1 MLLKKRLERSR
12 GRSPAPPQNGFV
24 SSYTTNDAKIDH
36 ELAFW
41 NANAFRPLLK
51 GGPVQ
56 ILLVFL
62 PLGIFAG
69 NMEWNPTIVFT
80 LNLLGI
86 VPLAATLSFVTED
99 LSTHTGSTIGALLNS
114 TFGNAPELIVS
125 TVALINGEIRI
136 VQASMLGAI
145 LSNILLGL
153 GCCLFAGGYGED
165 CQFNATAASTMSS
178 LMAVAAASLIIP
190 SALHMAFND
199 NGVVV
204 DSFQSILVLSR
215 GTSLIL
221 LILYIIYLYFQLK
234 SHAQLFEQGELQAHD
249 EEKEGDEATLSPLTA
264 VVVLFGITV
273 LIGMSAEYLV
283 GSIDDIVDIFNI
295 NKTFIGLI
303 ILPTVGNIA
312 EHITAIAAA
321 SKKKMDLAIC
331 VALGSSL
338 QVALLVTPLLVIL
351 GWVVDQPMSL
361 CFAPFD
367 TIVFFLSVLVMTG
380 LISDGDSN
388 YLEGAMSVGMC
399 GTSPYLAYPTTAN
412 FENTGTS
419 SLP

>member
-1 MLLKKRLERSR
+1 MLLRKRLERSR
-12 GRSPAPPQNGFV
+12 SRSPAPPNGDSHHHIV
-24 SSYTTNDAKIDH
+24 SKRERKEEAEIA
-36 ELAFW
+36 LW
-41 NANAFRPLLK
+41 NVTALKPLIK

-56 ILLVFL
+56 LLLVFL

-69 NMEWNPTIVFT
+69 HMEWNPSLVFL
-80 LNLLGI
+80 LNLFAI
-86 VPLAATLSFVTED
+86 IPLAATLSVVTED
-99 LSTHTGSTIGALLNS
+99 LSTHTGSTVGALLNS

-190 SALHMAFND
+190 SALQMAFNEH
-199 NGVVV
+199 GAVV
-204 DSFQSILVLSR
+204 DSFDSILILSR
-215 GTSLIL
+215 GTSVIL
-221 LILYIIYLYFQLK
+221 LVLYVVYLCFQLRT
-234 SHAQLFEQGELQAHD
+234 HQQLFEQGELDTD
-249 EEKEGDEATLSPLTA
+249 EEEPEESKVGTLSPLAAIVT
-264 VVVLFGITV
+264 LFAITL

-283 GSIDDIVDIFNI
+283 GSIDDIVETFHI

-338 QVALLVTPLLVIL
+338 QVALLVTPVLVIL
-351 GWVVDQPMSL
+351 GWIIDQPMSL

-388 YLEGAMSVGMC
+388 YLEGAMSVGM
-399 GTSPYLAYPTTAN
+399 YD
-412 FENTGTS
+412 S
-419 SLP
+419 SASICDG

>member
-1 MLLKKRLERSR
+1 MQTK
-12 GRSPAPPQNGFV
+12 
-24 SSYTTNDAKIDH
+24 NDAKIHPD
-36 ELAFW
+36 LAIW
-41 NANAFRPLLK
+41 NANAFKPLLK

-62 PLGIFAG
+62 PLGILAG
-69 NMEWNPTIVFT
+69 NMGWDPTIVFI

-86 VPLAATLSFVTED
+86 VPLAATLSLVTED
-99 LSTHTGSTIGALLNS
+99 LSSHTSSTIGALLNS

-125 TVALINGEIRI
+125 TVALTNGQIRI

-215 GTSLIL
+215 GTSVIL
-221 LILYIIYLYFQLK
+221 LVLYIIYLYFQLK
-234 SHAQLFEQGELQAHD
+234 THAQLFEQGELEAHD
-249 EEKEGDEATLSPLTA
+249 SEEKEEDEARLSPLTGL
-264 VVVLFGITV
+264 VLLFAITV
-273 LIGMSAEYLV
+273 AIGMSAEYLV
-283 GSIDDIVDIFNI
+283 GSIDNIVDTFKI

-351 GWVVDQPMSL
+351 GWVIDQPMSL

-399 GTSPYLAYPTTAN
+399 G
-412 FENTGTS
+412 FS
-419 SLP
+419 SVFDLPDSS

>member
-12 GRSPAPPQNGFV
+12 SRSPAPPNGHWDQETKREMKQDPRLEF
-24 SSYTTNDAKIDH
+24 
-36 ELAFW
+36 LAI
-41 NANAFRPLLK
+41 NALKPLIK

-56 ILLVFL
+56 FLLVFL

-69 NMEWNPTIVFT
+69 HMEWNPSLVFL
-80 LNLLGI
+80 LNLLAI
-86 VPLAATLSFVTED
+86 VPLAATLSVVTED
-99 LSTHTGSTIGALLNS
+99 LSTYTGSTVGALLNS

-125 TVALINGEIRI
+125 TVALVNGEIRL

-153 GCCLFAGGYGED
+153 GCCLFAGGYGDD

-190 SALHMAFND
+190 SALTMAFNEH
-199 NGVVV
+199 GAVI
-204 DSFQSILVLSR
+204 DSFESILILSR
-215 GTSLIL
+215 GTSVIL
-221 LILYIIYLYFQLK
+221 LVLYVVYLCFQLRT
-234 SHAQLFEQGELQAHD
+234 HQQLFEQGDLD
-249 EEKEGDEATLSPLTA
+249 SNEEEQEHNSAGVLSPLAAIVT
-264 VVVLFGITV
+264 LFAITI
-273 LIGMSAEYLV
+273 LIGMSADYLV
-283 GSIDDIVDIFNI
+283 GSVDNIVETFHI
-295 NKTFIGLI
+295 NKTFIGII
-303 ILPTVGNIA
+303 ILPTVGNVA

-338 QVALLVTPLLVIL
+338 QVALLVTPVLVIM
-351 GWVVDQPMSL
+351 GWIVDQPMSL

-388 YLEGAMSVGMC
+388 YLEGAMSVGMYDS
-399 GTSPYLAYPTTAN
+399 SPRFVIN
-412 FENTGTS
+412 NC
-419 SLP
+419 

>member
-1 MLLKKRLERSR
+1 MSSKSLARMLLKKRLERSR
-12 GRSPAPPQNGFV
+12 SRSRAPLNGFANGQAKPNSKNDFDPASWAVV
-24 SSYTTNDAKIDH
+24 SLK
-36 ELAFW
+36 
-41 NANAFRPLLK
+41 PLLK

-62 PLGIFAG
+62 PLGILAG
-69 NMEWNPTIVFT
+69 QLEWNPSLVFL
-80 LNLLGI
+80 LNLLAI
-86 VPLAATLSFVTED
+86 VPLAATLSFVTEE
-99 LSTHTGSTIGALLNS
+99 LSTYTGSTIGALLNS

-125 TVALINGEIRI
+125 TVALVNGEIRI

-199 NGVVV
+199 NGFVVV
-204 DSFQSILVLSR
+204 DSFQSILILSR
-215 GTSLIL
+215 GTSIIL
-221 LILYIIYLYFQLK
+221 LVLYLMYLYFELK
-234 SHAQLFEQGELQAHD
+234 THAQLFEQGELEAH
-249 EEKEGDEATLSPLTA
+249 EKEQEADEADRLSPLTA
-264 VVVLFGITV
+264 ILLLFGITI
-273 LIGMSAEYLV
+273 LIGMSADYLV
-283 GSIDDIVDIFNI
+283 GSIDSIVDTFNI
-295 NKTFIGLI
+295 NKTFIGLV

-338 QVALLVTPLLVIL
+338 QIALLVTPVLVIL

-399 GTSPYLAYPTTAN
+399 GTCPC
-412 FENTGTS
+412 S
-419 SLP
+419 SQ

>member
-12 GRSPAPPQNGFV
+12 GRSPAPAPALPQNGFA
-24 SSYTTNDAKIDH
+24 SIQTAPDSNSQYDLPFWTAT
-36 ELAFW
+36 AFK
-41 NANAFRPLLK
+41 PLLK

-62 PLGIFAG
+62 PLGILAG
-69 NMEWNPTIVFT
+69 TMKWNPTIVFT

-86 VPLAATLSFVTED
+86 VPLAATLSSVTED
-99 LSTHTGSTIGALLNS
+99 LSVHTGSTVGALLNS

-125 TVALINGEIRI
+125 TVALTNGQIRI

-190 SALHMAFND
+190 SALQMAFND
-199 NGVVV
+199 TGAAV
-204 DSFQSILVLSR
+204 DSFHSILVLSR
-215 GTSLIL
+215 GTSIIL
-221 LILYIIYLYFQLK
+221 LVLYVIYLYFQLK
-234 SHAQLFEQGELQAHD
+234 SHAQLFEQSALDAHD
-249 EEKEGDEATLSPLTA
+249 SGEKEHDEATLSPLTA
-264 VVVLFGITV
+264 VVVLFVIT
-273 LIGMSAEYLV
+273 LAIGMSAEYLV
-283 GSIDDIVDIFNI
+283 GSIDDIVDTFNI

-303 ILPTVGNIA
+303 ILPTVGNVA

-351 GWVVDQPMSL
+351 GWVIDQPMSL

-399 GTSPYLAYPTTAN
+399 ALIP
-412 FENTGTS
+412 
-419 SLP
+419 SLDLPNDS

>member
-1 MLLKKRLERSR
+1 MSTPKTKENKDRHDL
-12 GRSPAPPQNGFV
+12 V
-24 SSYTTNDAKIDH
+24 
-36 ELAFW
+36 FW

-62 PLGIFAG
+62 PLGILAG
-69 NMEWNPTIVFT
+69 NMEWDPTIVFIF
-80 LNLLGI
+80 NLLGI
-86 VPLAATLSFVTED
+86 VPLAATLSLVTED

-125 TVALINGEIRI
+125 TVALTNGEIRI

-153 GCCLFAGGYGED
+153 GCCLFAGGYGDD

-199 NGVVV
+199 NGVEV

-215 GTSLIL
+215 GTSVIL
-221 LILYIIYLYFQLK
+221 LVLYMIYLFFQLK
-234 SHAQLFEQGELQAHD
+234 THAQLFEQGELESHD
-249 EEKEGDEATLSPLTA
+249 TEEKEGANEATLSPLTA
-264 VVVLFGITV
+264 VVVLFAITV
-273 LIGMSAEYLV
+273 AIGMSAEYLV
-283 GSIDDIVDIFNI
+283 GSIDSIVATFNI

-331 VALGSSL
+331 VALG
-338 QVALLVTPLLVIL
+338 V
-351 GWVVDQPMSL
+351 G
-361 CFAPFD
+361 AP
-367 TIVFFLSVLVMTG
+367 TH
-380 LISDGDSN
+380 
-388 YLEGAMSVGMC
+388 
-399 GTSPYLAYPTTAN
+399 LAAPPN
-412 FENTGTS
+412 RV
-419 SLP
+419 

>member
-12 GRSPAPPQNGFV
+12 SRSPAPPNGTANGSANGSANRAILHDSKDNFDLTIWTV
-24 SSYTTNDAKIDH
+24 
-36 ELAFW
+36 
-41 NANAFRPLLK
+41 NAFKPLLK

-56 ILLVFL
+56 LLLVFL
-62 PLGIFAG
+62 PLGILAG
-69 NMEWNPTIVFT
+69 QMEWNPSVVFI
-80 LNLLGI
+80 LNLLAI
-86 VPLAATLSFVTED
+86 VPLAATLSFVTEE
-99 LSTHTGSTIGALLNS
+99 LSTYTGSTIGALLNS

-125 TVALINGEIRI
+125 TVALVNGEIRI

-199 NGVVV
+199 HGVAV
-204 DSFQSILVLSR
+204 DSFQSILILSR
-215 GTSLIL
+215 GTSIIL
-221 LILYIIYLYFQLK
+221 LVLYLMYLYFELK
-234 SHAQLFEQGELQAHD
+234 THAQLFEQGELEAH
-249 EEKEGDEATLSPLTA
+249 EKEQGGTEEATLSPIA
-264 VVVLFGITV
+264 GVVLLFGITV
-273 LIGMSAEYLV
+273 LIGMSADYLV
-283 GSIDDIVDIFNI
+283 GSIDDIVDTFNI
-295 NKTFIGLI
+295 NKTFIGLV
-303 ILPTVGNIA
+303 ILPTVGNVA

-338 QVALLVTPLLVIL
+338 QVALLVTPVLVIL
-351 GWVVDQPMSL
+351 GWFVDQPMSL
-361 CFAPFD
+361 CFAPFE

-399 GTSPYLAYPTTAN
+399 GALTWFCNNY
-412 FENTGTS
+412 
-419 SLP
+419 